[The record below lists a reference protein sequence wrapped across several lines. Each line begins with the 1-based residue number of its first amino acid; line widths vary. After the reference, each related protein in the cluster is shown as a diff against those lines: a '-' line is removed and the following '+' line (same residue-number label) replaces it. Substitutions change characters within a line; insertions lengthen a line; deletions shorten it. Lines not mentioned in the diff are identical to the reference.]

1 MTNLEKYFSTSDAAM
16 HMEVHMLH
24 RLGRLRIAVY
34 ACNPYSRHHGHDL
47 DEIVTC
53 PSCGARL
60 RYGSCYASRGFFT
73 QTVSSSL
80 AVCPACHE
88 KEYGK

>member
-1 MTNLEKYFSTSDAAM
+1 MKAKLWDEYVHDYLDVKISDS
-16 HMEVHMLH
+16 
-24 RLGRLRIAVY
+24 
-34 ACNPYSRHHGHDL
+34 CRHHGHDL

-60 RYGSCYASRGFFT
+60 RYDSCYASRRFFT
-73 QTVSSSL
+73 QTVSSLL

>member
-1 MTNLEKYFSTSDAAM
+1 MKAKLWDEY
-16 HMEVHMLH
+16 VHDYLDVKIPDSC
-24 RLGRLRIAVY
+24 RY
-34 ACNPYSRHHGHDL
+34 HGHDL

-60 RYGSCYASRGFFT
+60 RYGSCYASRRFFT

>member
-1 MTNLEKYFSTSDAAM
+1 MTRTLRRGMKAKLWDEY
-16 HMEVHMLH
+16 VHDYLDVK
-24 RLGRLRIAVY
+24 IPDS
-34 ACNPYSRHHGHDL
+34 CRHHGHDL

-60 RYGSCYASRGFFT
+60 RDGSCYASRRFFT

>member
-60 RYGSCYASRGFFT
+60 RYGSCYASWGFLHADR
-73 QTVSSSL
+73 QLVACRMPSVS
-80 AVCPACHE
+80 
-88 KEYGK
+88 

>member
-1 MTNLEKYFSTSDAAM
+1 MKAKLWDEY
-16 HMEVHMLH
+16 VHDYLDVKIPDSCRH
-24 RLGRLRIAVY
+24 R
-34 ACNPYSRHHGHDL
+34 GHDL

-60 RYGSCYASRGFFT
+60 RYGSCYASRRFFT